1 MRIRKR
7 PLPIHP
13 SPMVQLPR
21 ASSPK
26 SSAPLLLQP
35 LPHTTASPSD
45 HPRPLLD
52 DAGDSSVIGAHDH
65 HAHLDRS
72 DEAGEGGERRN
83 DTGKGVVLGSGTFS
97 EVVIPPSP
105 SHGDGKWCD
114 EEKAIPP
121 KKRRGRGGGYMMMN
135 TRESNNNNNKRMK
148 TKMNKKCTT
157 QNEDE
162 TSEEEEVNTSKKRG
176 RGSVVME
183 GSRCSRVNGRG
194 WRCCQQTLV
203 GYSLCEHHLGK
214 GRLRSITSVRN
225 RSIPSTT
232 AAATKNNDSLSEASS
247 SSPENKSKDDSSG
260 IHNDVDEDKP
270 EKKPAGITKKR
281 MKLGMV
287 KARSIRSLLGQTD
300 TLVTLHENN
309 K

>member
-1 MRIRKR
+1 
-7 PLPIHP
+7 
-13 SPMVQLPR
+13 MVQLPR

-45 HPRPLLD
+45 HPRPLPD

-72 DEAGEGGERRN
+72 DEAGGGGERRN
-83 DTGKGVVLGSGTFS
+83 DTGKGVVLGSGTFA

-105 SHGDGKWCD
+105 SRGDGKWCD

-121 KKRRGRGGGYMMMN
+121 KKRRGRGGGYMMN

-162 TSEEEEVNTSKKRG
+162 TSEEEEVNMDVNTSKKRG

-183 GSRCSRVNGRG
+183 GRG
-194 WRCCQQTLV
+194 AVEST
-203 GYSLCEHHLGK
+203 

-232 AAATKNNDSLSEASS
+232 AAATKNNDSLSEPSS
-247 SSPENKSKDDSSG
+247 SSPEKKSKYDSSG

-270 EKKPAGITKKR
+270 EKKPAVITKKR

-300 TLVTLHENN
+300 NLVTLHENN